1 MRKSFVIVLCIIA
14 ALVAVTSPLQIV
26 SAQDS
31 SRNSGTISG
40 VVLNEQRMPLAGG
53 SVRLWRVYE
62 DDSRVLQTGP
72 IAITDATGRYRL
84 NNVPPGTY
92 LIESLSSV
100 ASDSQRRTVP
110 LPESVFYRSTM
121 PLPESV
127 FYPDTPIAN
136 DARRIAVTVEQQ
148 IDWIDI
154 VRRPRSLPRISGRV
168 LNASGQP
175 LEAMAGI
182 GVATLRGY
190 VWLSHASGSA
200 GVTFFEREVSPASD
214 GSFAFDHVQPGAYVL
229 RGTLDGQPVIPLSHS
244 LLRTSRE
251 VVMQAVYV
259 GDNDVANVQLQL
271 NPTRSVA
278 GRVVIE
284 GEGTRPAPS
293 AFRFDAIQ
301 AEPGFDA
308 DALKQVAAAVSVFDN
323 GSVVIE
329 GLVGAGRVT
338 YSGGPKGWYLAT
350 IRSANG
356 EEIEGPIA
364 AGLAEPLALVVKD
377 DAVTLSGTLSGFDAA
392 NQPRLRVVLFP
403 ADRRQWWGWPSVRQT
418 APFAD
423 FPHYFFESVPPGEY
437 FVAAYAATNDPLPAV
452 DLQSRLNALSRVAT
466 RIVIPSRKHVSLDLP
481 LVVPRW

>member
-1 MRKSFVIVLCIIA
+1 MRKSFLSALCIIA
-14 ALVAVTSPLQIV
+14 TLVAVTSPLQIV

-31 SRNSGTISG
+31 SSNSGTISG
-40 VVLNEQRMPLAGG
+40 VVLNEQRLPLAGG

-72 IAITDATGRYRL
+72 SAITDATGRYRL

-100 ASDSQRRTVP
+100 ASKRQRPTV
-110 LPESVFYRSTM
+110 

-136 DARRIAVTVEQQ
+136 DARRIAVTAEQQ
-148 IDWIDI
+148 IDWINI

-175 LEAMAGI
+175 LEATVGI
-182 GVATLRGY
+182 GVAILRGS
-190 VWLSHASGSA
+190 VWLSHATGSA

-229 RGTLDGQPVIPLSHS
+229 RGTLDGRPVIPLLS
-244 LLRTSRE
+244 RTSRA
-251 VVMQAVYV
+251 VAMQAVYV
-259 GDNDVANVQLQL
+259 GNDDVANVQLRL

-284 GEGTRPAPS
+284 GEGTPPAPS

-308 DALKQVAAAVSVFDN
+308 DALKQVTTAVSVFDN

-356 EEIEGPIA
+356 EEIEGPIT

-437 FVAAYAATNDPLPAV
+437 FVAAYAATSDPPPGV
-452 DLQSRLNALSRVAT
+452 DLESRLTALSRVAR
-466 RIVIPSRKHVSLDLP
+466 RIVIPSRKHVSVDLP
-481 LVVPRW
+481 LVAPRW

>member
-1 MRKSFVIVLCIIA
+1 MRKSFLIALCIIA
-14 ALVAVTSPLQIV
+14 SLGALASQPQIV
-26 SAQDS
+26 SAQGS
-31 SRNSGTISG
+31 SSNSGAISG
-40 VVLNEQRMPLAGG
+40 VVRDAQRVPLAGG

-100 ASDSQRRTVP
+100 ASDRQRRTV
-110 LPESVFYRSTM
+110 

-136 DARRIAVTVEQQ
+136 DARRIAVTAGEQ

-175 LEAMAGI
+175 LEATAGI
-182 GVATLRGY
+182 GVAFLRGY
-190 VWLSHASGSA
+190 VGLSHASGSA

-244 LLRTSRE
+244 LLRTSRA

-259 GDNDVANVQLQL
+259 GNDDVVNVQLRL

-284 GEGTRPAPS
+284 GEGTPPAPS
-293 AFRFDAIQ
+293 AFRFDAVQ

-356 EEIEGPIA
+356 EEIEGPIT

-392 NQPRLRVVLFP
+392 NPPRLRVVLFP

-437 FVAAYAATNDPLPAV
+437 FVAAYAATNDPLSAV
-452 DLQSRLNALSRVAT
+452 DLQSRFNALSRVAT

>member
-1 MRKSFVIVLCIIA
+1 MRKSFLSALCIIA
-14 ALVAVTSPLQIV
+14 SLGALASPSQNV

-31 SRNSGTISG
+31 SSNSGTISG
-40 VVLNEQRMPLAGG
+40 VVLDEQRVPLAGG
-53 SVRLWRVYE
+53 SVRLWRVYD
-62 DDSRVLQTGP
+62 DDSRVLHTGP

-84 NNVPPGTY
+84 NNVPRGTY

-100 ASDSQRRTVP
+100 VSERQRPTA
-110 LPESVFYRSTM
+110 

-136 DARRIAVTVEQQ
+136 DARRIAVTAEQQ
-148 IDWIDI
+148 IDGIDI

-175 LEAMAGI
+175 LEAT
-182 GVATLRGY
+182 VASGGSILRGHI
-190 VWLSHASGSA
+190 WLSHASGSA

-229 RGTLDGQPVIPLSHS
+229 RGTLDGPPTIPLSHS
-244 LLRTSRE
+244 LLRTSRAL
-251 VVMQAVYV
+251 VMQAVTI
-259 GDNDVANVQLQL
+259 GNDDVANIQLRL
-271 NPTRSVA
+271 SPTRTVA
-278 GRVVIE
+278 GRVVIQ
-284 GEGTRPAPS
+284 GEGTLPAPS
-293 AFRFDAIQ
+293 AFGFNAIQ
-301 AEPGFDA
+301 TEPEFDA
-308 DALKQVAAAVSVFDN
+308 DALKQVTAAVSVFDN

-356 EEIEGPIA
+356 EEIEGPIT

-392 NQPRLRVVLFP
+392 NPPRLRVVLFP

-466 RIVIPSRKHVSLDLP
+466 RTVIPSRKHVSLDLP